1 MTPRDLPIYELE
13 DEIVGSLVARPRLI
27 LQAPTGSGKSTQVPQ
42 MLLDRGLLGDGEVVI
57 LQPRRLATR
66 MLARRVA
73 AERHGRL
80 GDEVG
85 YQIRFEKVTS
95 KQTRIRFVTEG
106 ILLRQ
111 LLQDPELRGVAA
123 ILFDEFHE
131 RHLYGDITLARTLQL
146 QETTRPDLKL
156 VVMSATLES
165 DKLEKYLAPCPIL
178 TSSGRMHPVAIEY
191 LTKPVRG
198 ENYPIS
204 DLATDELERLAAKT
218 EGDVLVF
225 MPGKYEITR
234 TIAALRASR
243 VSDRFVALPLYSEL
257 PPAEQDAALA
267 PSAKRKVIVATN
279 VAETSLT
286 IDGVRVVIDSGLAR
300 IARFDPRRGINTL
313 FIEKISRASSD
324 QRAGRA
330 GRTAPGHCLR
340 LWTESE
346 HLERA
351 AQELPEVKRLDLAEV
366 VLTLKASGI
375 DDIAGFRWL
384 EPPDAKALEN
394 AEQLLTDLGALPGS
408 ARVSRAGCG
417 LPPRRTSSNE
427 PESGVITDAMRVHD
441 GETPSPAP
449 ETGALPGITA
459 LGRRMLAFPVHPRYA
474 RMLLAAQDER
484 CVRGIA
490 LIAALTQGRNLMR
503 RAEGKQMRDEREDFL
518 GGEDESDLFILLR
531 AFRFAEKNNFDPR
544 RCASLGVNA
553 GAAREAGQLWE
564 QFLSIAKA
572 EGLDITEG
580 EAAPGAIARC
590 VLAGFPDQVAVRLDE
605 GTLRCALVHNR
616 RGVLA
621 RESVVHR
628 ARLLTASEI
637 REIESSDGERQVL
650 LTLATAIKMEWLH
663 EFFPDAIQEK
673 TEVAFD
679 SSSRRVVGR
688 TVVVFRDLVL
698 AEKKT
703 DRVPAAEAAALL
715 AREVMAGTCPLKK
728 WDHAVEQ
735 WIARLNFAAKTFPE
749 LELPPIED
757 SDRALLIEQV
767 CQGATSYKEIK
778 ERPVGPVLKSWLSA
792 TQRAALD
799 QLAPERIKLPND
811 RSAKIVYGADKPP
824 TVAARIQDLYGVANG
839 LAIGPARVPLRIEVL
854 APNHRPLQITDDLA
868 TFWRESYPKI
878 KQELQRKYPKH
889 KWL

>member
-1 MTPRDLPIYELE
+1 MNLRDLPIYELE
-13 DEIVGSLVARPRLI
+13 AEIVESLSVRPRLI

-42 MLLDRGLLGDGEVVI
+42 ILLDRGLLGDGEVVI

-66 MLARRVA
+66 LLAKRVA
-73 AERHGRL
+73 FERGGRL

-85 YQIRFEKVTS
+85 YQIRFEKVAS
-95 KQTRIRFVTEG
+95 QKTRIRFVTEG

-131 RHLYGDITLARTLQL
+131 RHLYGDITLGRALRL
-146 QETTRPDLKL
+146 QEAKRPDLKL

-165 DKLEKYLAPCPIL
+165 DKLEKYLAPCPVL

-191 LTKPVRG
+191 LARPVRA
-198 ENYPIS
+198 ENYPVW
-204 DLATDELERLAAKT
+204 DLASDELERIAAETK
-218 EGDVLVF
+218 GDVLIF

-234 TIAALRASR
+234 TLSALRASR
-243 VSDRFVALPLYSEL
+243 LSDRFVALPLYSEL
-257 PPAEQDAALA
+257 PPVEQDAALA

-286 IDGVRVVIDSGLAR
+286 IEGVRVVIDSGLAR

-313 FIEKISRASSD
+313 FIEKISRASAE
-324 QRAGRA
+324 QRTGRA

-346 HLERA
+346 QFERA
-351 AQELPEVKRLDLAEV
+351 PQELPEVKRLDLAEV

-375 DDIAGFRWL
+375 EDIAGFRWL
-384 EPPDAKALEN
+384 EPPDPKALEN
-394 AEQLLTDLGALPGS
+394 AEQLLADLGAISDGK
-408 ARVSRAGCG
+408 V
-417 LPPRRTSSNE
+417 TS
-427 PESGVITDAMRVHD
+427 
-441 GETPSPAP
+441 
-449 ETGALPGITA
+449 

-474 RMLLAAQDER
+474 RMLLMAEHER
-484 CVRGIA
+484 CVRGVA
-490 LIAALTQGRNLMR
+490 LIAALTQGRSLLR
-503 RAEGKQMRDEREDFL
+503 RAEGKQVRDERDDFL
-518 GGEDESDLFILLR
+518 GNDDESDLFILLR
-531 AFRFAEKNNFDPR
+531 AFRFAEKNNFDSH
-544 RCASLGVNA
+544 RCARLGVNA

-564 QFLSIAKA
+564 QFLSIAQS
-572 EGLDITEG
+572 ENLDIAER
-580 EAAPGAIARC
+580 EAAPGAMARC

-628 ARLLTASEI
+628 ARLLVASEI
-637 REIESSDGERQVL
+637 REIESHDGERQVL

-663 EFFPDAIQEK
+663 EFFPEAIEEK
-673 TEVAFD
+673 TEVTFD

-698 AEKKT
+698 VEKKS

-715 AREVMAGTCPLKK
+715 AREVMAGSCPLKK
-728 WDHAVEQ
+728 WNHAVEQ
-735 WIARLNFAAKTFPE
+735 WIARLNFAVKTFPE
-749 LELPPIED
+749 LELPPIEE

-778 ERPVGPVLKSWLSA
+778 ERPVGPVLKSWLST

-811 RSAKIVYGADKPP
+811 RTAKIVYGADKPP

-854 APNHRPLQITDDLA
+854 APNHRPIQITDDLG

-878 KQELQRKYPKH
+878 KQELQRRYPKH
-889 KWL
+889 KWR

>member
-1 MTPRDLPIYELE
+1 MSPCELPIYELE
-13 DEIVGSLVARPRLI
+13 DELVRSLAARPRLI

-42 MLLDRGLLGDGEVVI
+42 ILLDRGLLGQGEVVI

-66 MLARRVA
+66 LLASRVA
-73 AERHGRL
+73 VERGGRL
-80 GDEVG
+80 GDQVG
-85 YQIRFEKVTS
+85 YQIRFEKVAS
-95 KQTRIRFVTEG
+95 KKTRIRFVTEG

-131 RHLYGDITLARTLQL
+131 RHLYGDITLARTAQL

-191 LTKPVRG
+191 LTKPVRA
-198 ENYPIS
+198 ENYPIW
-204 DLATDELERLAAKT
+204 DLAADELGRLARQT

-234 TIAALRASR
+234 TISALRASP

-257 PPAEQDAALA
+257 PPGEQDAALRQYD
-267 PSAKRKVIVATN
+267 KRKVIVATN

-286 IDGVRVVIDSGLAR
+286 IDGVRVVIDAGLAR

-313 FIEKISRASSD
+313 FIEKISRAAAD

-375 DDIAGFRWL
+375 EDIAAFRWL
-384 EPPDAKALEN
+384 EPPDPKALES
-394 AEQLLTDLGALPGS
+394 AEQLLTDLGALGS
-408 ARVSRAGCG
+408 AGGAPALAGK
-417 LPPRRTSSNE
+417 L
-427 PESGVITDAMRVHD
+427 
-441 GETPSPAP
+441 
-449 ETGALPGITA
+449 TA

-474 RMLLAAQDER
+474 RMLLAAEEQG
-484 CVRGIA
+484 CVRA
-490 LIAALTQGRNLMR
+490 VTLIAALTQGRNLLR
-503 RAEGKQMRDEREDFL
+503 RAEGKEMRGEREDFF
-518 GGEDESDLFILLR
+518 GSDDESDLFILLR
-531 AFRFAEKNNFDPR
+531 AFRFAEKNNFDSR
-544 RCASLGVNA
+544 RCARLGVNA
-553 GAAREAGQLWE
+553 GAAREAAQLWE
-564 QFLSIAKA
+564 QFLAIGRA
-572 EGLDITEG
+572 EGLETSER
-580 EAAPGAIARC
+580 EAETGAIARC

-650 LTLATAIKMEWLH
+650 LSLATAIKLEWL
-663 EFFPDAIQEK
+663 EELFPDAVQEK
-673 TEVAFD
+673 TEVTFD
-679 SSSRRVVGR
+679 SASRRVVGR
-688 TVVVFRDLVL
+688 TVVLFRDLVL
-698 AEKKT
+698 TEKKS

-735 WIARLNFAAKTFPE
+735 WIARLNFAARAFPE
-749 LELPPIED
+749 LELPPIGD

-778 ERPVGPVLKSWLSA
+778 ERPVGPVLKSWLS
-792 TQRAALD
+792 TNQRAALD

-811 RSAKIVYGADKPP
+811 RTAKIVYGADKPP
-824 TVAARIQDLYGVANG
+824 TVAARIQDLYGVNNG
-839 LAIGPARVPLRIEVL
+839 LALGAAQFPLRIEVL
-854 APNHRPLQITDDLA
+854 APNHRPIQITEDLA
-868 TFWRESYPKI
+868 TFWRDSYPRI

-889 KWL
+889 QWR

>member
-1 MTPRDLPIYELE
+1 M
-13 DEIVGSLVARPRLI
+13 
-27 LQAPTGSGKSTQVPQ
+27 
-42 MLLDRGLLGDGEVVI
+42 
-57 LQPRRLATR
+57 
-66 MLARRVA
+66 
-73 AERHGRL
+73 
-80 GDEVG
+80 
-85 YQIRFEKVTS
+85 
-95 KQTRIRFVTEG
+95 
-106 ILLRQ
+106 
-111 LLQDPELRGVAA
+111 
-123 ILFDEFHE
+123 
-131 RHLYGDITLARTLQL
+131 
-146 QETTRPDLKL
+146 
-156 VVMSATLES
+156 
-165 DKLEKYLAPCPIL
+165 
-178 TSSGRMHPVAIEY
+178 
-191 LTKPVRG
+191 
-198 ENYPIS
+198 
-204 DLATDELERLAAKT
+204 
-218 EGDVLVF
+218 
-225 MPGKYEITR
+225 
-234 TIAALRASR
+234 RASR
-243 VSDRFVALPLYSEL
+243 LSDRFVALPLHSEL

-286 IDGVRVVIDSGLAR
+286 IEGVRVVIDSGLAR

-313 FIEKISRASSD
+313 FIEKISRASAE

-351 AQELPEVKRLDLAEV
+351 PQELPEVKRLDLAEV

-375 DDIAGFRWL
+375 EDIAGFRWL
-384 EPPDAKALEN
+384 EPPDPKALEN
-394 AEQLLTDLGALPGS
+394 AEQLLADLGAIDAGK
-408 ARVSRAGCG
+408 VS
-417 LPPRRTSSNE
+417 S
-427 PESGVITDAMRVHD
+427 
-441 GETPSPAP
+441 
-449 ETGALPGITA
+449 

-474 RMLLAAQDER
+474 RMLLMAEHER
-484 CVRGIA
+484 CVRGVA
-490 LIAALTQGRNLMR
+490 LIAALTQGRSLLR
-503 RAEGKQMRDEREDFL
+503 RAEGKQMRDERDDFL
-518 GGEDESDLFILLR
+518 GSEDESDLFILLR
-531 AFRFAEKNNFDPR
+531 AFRFAEKNNFDSR
-544 RCASLGVNA
+544 RCARLGVNA

-564 QFLSIAKA
+564 QFLSIARA
-572 EGLDITEG
+572 ENLDIAER

-621 RESVVHR
+621 RESVVDR
-628 ARLLTASEI
+628 ARLLAASEI

-650 LTLATAIKMEWLH
+650 LTLATAIKMEWLY
-663 EFFPDAIQEK
+663 EFFPEAIEEK

-698 AEKKT
+698 VEKKS

-715 AREVMAGTCPLKK
+715 AREVMAGSCPLKK

-749 LELPPIED
+749 LELPPIEE

-767 CQGATSYKEIK
+767 CQGAMSYKEIK
-778 ERPVGPVLKSWLSA
+778 ERPVGPVLKSWLSTA
-792 TQRAALD
+792 QRAALD
-799 QLAPERIKLPND
+799 QLAPERIKLPNG
-811 RSAKIVYGADKPP
+811 RTAKIVYGADKPP

-854 APNHRPLQITDDLA
+854 APNHRPIQITDDLG
-868 TFWRESYPKI
+868 TFWQESYPKI

-889 KWL
+889 KWR